1 MGVSGCETGEIT
13 FWRTM
18 LESSMGLQ
26 RIHRLL
32 HLITLLQ
39 SGGEFKTIYDLM
51 AELHVS
57 RSTLFRDLKM
67 LDEVGIPYV
76 YSPDKGYRIVNNCF
90 LQPINLTMQETLALL
105 MVAKSYLPQR
115 GRAMVSSTLSA
126 IWKLVASVPEPIRAD
141 CSEMV
146 EAISVAPE
154 RISISDNEDQ
164 LFLSIQRCI
173 DERMAIRV
181 TYQHPISLEIS
192 TFDVNPYQLHFAT
205 RAWYLFG
212 YMHEYKEVRTLKLA
226 RIRSFQML
234 KRNFTKPKFDID
246 KQLGNAWQLINEGKS
261 YDVELEFAP
270 MVAVNVAEVRW
281 HKTQQ
286 VRFEEDGTCRVFFQ
300 VDGLKEISWWICG
313 YADKVRVIR
322 PKSLKQRVRQM
333 HLDAA
338 NRS

>member
-1 MGVSGCETGEIT
+1 
-13 FWRTM
+13 
-18 LESSMGLQ
+18 MGLQ
-26 RIHRLL
+26 RIQRLL

-51 AELHVS
+51 AELDVS

-67 LDEVGIPYV
+67 LDEVGIPYI

-90 LQPINLTMQETLALL
+90 LQPINLTMQETLSLL

-141 CSEMV
+141 CSDMV

-173 DERMAIRV
+173 DERTTIRI
-181 TYQHPISLEIS
+181 TYQHPITLQIS
-192 TFDVNPYQLHFAT
+192 TFEVNPYQLHFAT

-212 YMHEYKEVRTLKLA
+212 YIHEHKEVRILKLA

-234 KRNFTKPKFDID
+234 TRHFAKPKFDLN
-246 KQLGNAWQLINEGKS
+246 KQLGNAWQLINEGKT

-286 VRFEEDGTCRVFFQ
+286 VTFQPDGSARVTFQ

-313 YADKVRVIR
+313 YADQVRVIK
-322 PKSLKQRVRQM
+322 PKALKDRIRQM

-338 NRS
+338 NHT

>member
-1 MGVSGCETGEIT
+1 
-13 FWRTM
+13 
-18 LESSMGLQ
+18 MGLQ

-32 HLITLLQ
+32 RLITLLQ

-51 AELHVS
+51 AELDVS

-76 YSPDKGYRIVNNCF
+76 YSPDKGYRIVSNCF
-90 LQPINLTMQETLALL
+90 LQPINLTMQETLSLL

-115 GRAMVSSTLSA
+115 GRAMVGSTLSA

-141 CSEMV
+141 CSDMV
-146 EAISVAPE
+146 ESISMAPD
-154 RISISDNEDQ
+154 RIAISDNEDQ

-173 DERMAIRV
+173 DERTAIRV
-181 TYQHPISLEIS
+181 TYQHPISKEIS
-192 TFDVNPYQLHFAT
+192 NFDMDPYQLHFAT

-212 YMHEYKEVRTLKLA
+212 YMHQYQEVRILKLA
-226 RIRSFQML
+226 RIRSFEML
-234 KRNFTKPKFDID
+234 KRHFNKPRFDLN

-261 YDVELEFAP
+261 YAIELEFTP

-286 VRFEEDGTCRVFFQ
+286 VRFLDNGSCRVSFQ

-313 YADKVRVIR
+313 YADQVRVIK
-322 PKSLKQRVRQM
+322 PKALAQRVAQM
-333 HLDAA
+333 HLNAARGQTAYQEEGQDDA
-338 NRS
+338 S

>member
-1 MGVSGCETGEIT
+1 
-13 FWRTM
+13 
-18 LESSMGLQ
+18 MGLQ
-26 RIHRLL
+26 RIQRLL
-32 HLITLLQ
+32 RLITLLQ

-51 AELHVS
+51 AELDVS

-76 YSPDKGYRIVNNCF
+76 YSPEKGYRIVSNCF

-141 CSEMV
+141 CSDMV
-146 EAISVAPE
+146 EAISVAPD
-154 RISISDNEDQ
+154 RIAISDNEDQ

-173 DERMAIRV
+173 DERTAIRI
-181 TYQHPISLEIS
+181 TYQHPISKQIS
-192 TFDVNPYQLHFAT
+192 SFEVDPYQLHFAT

-212 YMHEYKEVRTLKLA
+212 YMPEFDEVRTLKLT
-226 RIRSFQML
+226 RIRSFEML
-234 KRNFTKPKFDID
+234 KRHFSKPRFDLN

-261 YDVELEFAP
+261 YEIELEFAP

-281 HKTQQ
+281 HKTQK
-286 VRFEEDGTCRVFFQ
+286 VRFQDDGSCRVNFQ

-313 YADKVRVIR
+313 YADQVRVIK
-322 PKSLKQRVRQM
+322 PKALAERVSQM
-333 HLDAA
+333 HLNAA
-338 NRS
+338 GTTGPGAREELDTI

>member
-1 MGVSGCETGEIT
+1 
-13 FWRTM
+13 
-18 LESSMGLQ
+18 MGLQ
-26 RIHRLL
+26 RIQRLL

-51 AELHVS
+51 AELDVS

-76 YSPDKGYRIVNNCF
+76 FSPDKGYRIVNNCF

-115 GRAMVSSTLSA
+115 GRAMVGSTLSA

-141 CSEMV
+141 CSDMV
-146 EAISVAPE
+146 EAISVAPD
-154 RISISDNEDQ
+154 RIAISDNEDQ

-173 DERMAIRV
+173 DERTAIRI
-181 TYQHPISLEIS
+181 TYQHPISQDIS
-192 TFDVNPYQLHFAT
+192 TFDINPYQLHFAT

-212 YMHEYKEVRTLKLA
+212 YMHEYKEVRILKLA
-226 RIRSFQML
+226 RMRSFQML
-234 KRNFTKPKFDID
+234 DKHFAKPRFNLD
-246 KQLGNAWQLINEGKS
+246 KQIGNAWQLINEGKS

-270 MVAVNVAEVRW
+270 MVAVNVAEVHW
-281 HKTQQ
+281 HKTQK
-286 VRFEEDGTCRVFFQ
+286 VRFLDNGSARVTFK

-313 YADKVRVIR
+313 YANQVQVIKPDILR
-322 PKSLKQRVRQM
+322 QRVRQM
-333 HLDAA
+333 HLDAL
-338 NRS
+338 NMHDKPGESGS